1 MERMGASRG
10 LEKYRQGELRASLG
24 NEKERRI
31 VRAFLCH
38 MIVALHAQR

>member
-24 NEKERRI
+24 NERRI